1 MSDLI
6 DLNGTVVWE
15 TSITFEDPALYERIL
30 HGDLP
35 TYKVFWTPPNITA
48 MTWPG

>member
-1 MSDLI
+1 MGDHMIDLI
-6 DLNGTVVWE
+6 GTVVWE
-15 TSITFEDPALYERIL
+15 TTITYEDPDLYDRIL

-35 TYKVFWTPPNITA
+35 DYEVRWYPNITA